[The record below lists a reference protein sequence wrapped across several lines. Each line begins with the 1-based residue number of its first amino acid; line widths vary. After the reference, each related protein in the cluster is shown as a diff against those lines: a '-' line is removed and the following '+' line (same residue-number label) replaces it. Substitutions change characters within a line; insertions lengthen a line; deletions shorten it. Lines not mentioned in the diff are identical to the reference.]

1 VSIMHRSAVDD
12 RSEAAML
19 LRPHQRSPRNMSCR
33 ALETEEPKQQE
44 QVINDCLMA
53 YAHMS
58 PCVRTCLPICL
69 R

>member
-1 VSIMHRSAVDD
+1 MSIMDRSAADD

-44 QVINDCLMA
+44 QVINGCLMTH
-53 YAHMS
+53 AHMS
-58 PCVRTCLPICL
+58 PCVRICLPICS